1 MRILME
7 NTMKKCKLNLLNCE
21 AKRLENNILIPE
33 LLILKRNEMESYDWD
48 WEDDE
53 DIPDYEEDDSF
64 EIP

>member
-1 MRILME
+1 
-7 NTMKKCKLNLLNCE
+7 
-21 AKRLENNILIPE
+21 
-33 LLILKRNEMESYDWD
+33 MESYDWD

>member
-1 MRILME
+1 MI
-7 NTMKKCKLNLLNCE
+7 
-21 AKRLENNILIPE
+21 
-33 LLILKRNEMESYDWD
+33 DWD